1 MSTVETVRGP
11 VAVEALGQTLAHEH
25 VVFIDAEF
33 ARFYP
38 ELAWGGERS
47 AVVERVV
54 QQLQAVRDRGIG
66 TILDCTALLHGRDMD
81 FLREVNDRVDLN
93 VIASTGIYTFD
104 HVPHHIASQSRF
116 TNSSDDILT
125 RMFLRDITVGIGD
138 SGVKA
143 QSIKIAVDKAGFTPN
158 IERIFKAA
166 GKASAETG
174 APVTVHTH
182 PADRQASQ
190 ALELLSGEGADL
202 STVVIGHSGD
212 TTDIDYLRSIIDAGA
227 VIGDDRFG
235 LYLLPNTASED
246 ERVDILAVLAAE
258 GKADRIVLSHDA
270 VLYSDW
276 SEPGSLDGVEALK
289 TWVPTHISD
298 VVLPKLRAKGVAQA
312 DIDSM
317 MVAAPA
323 SLFKNISA

>member
-11 VAVEALGQTLAHEH
+11 VAVDALGQTLAHEH
-25 VVFIDAEF
+25 VVFSDSEF

-47 AVVERVV
+47 TVVEKVV
-54 QQLQAVRDRGIG
+54 RQLQDVRDRGID

-93 VIASTGIYTFD
+93 IIASTGIYTFD
-104 HVPHHIASQSRF
+104 HLPHHIASLSRF
-116 TNSSDDILT
+116 TNSADDILT
-125 RMFLRDITVGIGD
+125 RMFLRDITVGIAD

-143 QSIKIAVDKAGFTPN
+143 QSIKIAVDTVGFTPN
-158 IERIFKAA
+158 IERIFRAA

-174 APVTVHTH
+174 APITVHTH
-182 PADRQASQ
+182 PADKQAAR
-190 ALELLSGEGADL
+190 ALELLTEEGADPR
-202 STVVIGHSGD
+202 TVVIGHSGD

-227 VIGDDRFG
+227 IVGSDRFG
-235 LYLLPNTASED
+235 LYLVPGTASEE
-246 ERVDILAVLAAE
+246 ERLDVLTTLAGE

-276 SEPGSLDGVEALK
+276 SEPGANDHVEGLK
-289 TWVPTHISD
+289 TWVPTRISD
-298 VVLPKLRAKGVAQA
+298 IILPALRERGVSPS
-312 DIDSM
+312 DIDAM
-317 MVAAPA
+317 MITAPA
-323 SLFKNISA
+323 SLFTNIAA